1 MLEKNIKKSLV
12 QSLAYKNIAQ
22 NIYEKLIFN
31 KNKMINFII
40 NKNVVPENLNIFDC
54 SMNATCA

>member
-12 QSLAYKNIAQ
+12 QSLACKNIAQ
-22 NIYEKLIFN
+22 NIYGKLIFN
-31 KNKMINFII
+31 KNKMMNFII

>member
-12 QSLAYKNIAQ
+12 HSLACKDIAQ
-22 NIYEKLIFN
+22 NIYEKLISN
-31 KNKMINFII
+31 KNKMMNFII